1 MISVAIDGPSGAGKS
16 SLAKR
21 LAKELGYL
29 YVDTGAMYRSIG
41 LYAKRAGTDTKNAA
55 AVEALLPSIRLEL
68 KYVDGAQRVLL
79 CGEDVSEAIRA
90 EEIGMAAS
98 DVSAHPAVRRFLLD
112 TQRNM
117 ALTHDL
123 LMDGRDIGTVILPC
137 ATVKI
142 FLTASPEARAK
153 RRMLE
158 LQQKGQPADYE
169 TVLEDIRQRDWQ
181 DTHRE
186 TAPLKQAEDA
196 VLVDTSDLDFEES
209 FAALKNL
216 ILSRVG
222 QEKEKARRAEVR

>member
-41 LYAKRAGTDTKNAA
+41 LYAKRAGADTKDAA

-98 DVSAHPAVRRFLLD
+98 DVSTHPAVRRFLLD

-123 LMDGRDIGTVILPC
+123 LMDGRDIGTVVLPH
-137 ATVKI
+137 AGVKI
-142 FLTASPEARAK
+142 FLTADPEARA
-153 RRMLE
+153 RRRCLE
-158 LQQKGQPADYE
+158 LEMRGEKAE
-169 TVLEDIRQRDWQ
+169 FFEILHDIQQRDYQ
-181 DTHRE
+181 DAHRE
-186 TAPLKQAEDA
+186 VAPLRQAEDA
-196 VLVDTSDLDFEES
+196 VQLDTTHLDLKGSLEALINLVRERI
-209 FAALKNL
+209 AL
-216 ILSRVG
+216 
-222 QEKEKARRAEVR
+222 

>member
-29 YVDTGAMYRSIG
+29 YVDTGAMYRAIG
-41 LYAKRAGTDTKNAA
+41 LYAKRAGADTKNAA
-55 AVEALLPSIRLEL
+55 AVEALLPEVRVEL

-123 LMDGRDIGTVILPC
+123 LMDGRDIGTVILPD

-158 LQQKGQPADYE
+158 LRQKGQPADYE

-222 QEKEKARRAEVR
+222 H

>member
-29 YVDTGAMYRSIG
+29 YVDTGAMYRAIG
-41 LYAKRAGTDTKNAA
+41 LYAKRAGADTKNAA
-55 AVEALLPSIRLEL
+55 AVEALLPLVRVEL

-123 LMDGRDIGTVILPC
+123 LMDGRDIGTVILPN

-158 LQQKGQPADYE
+158 LQQKGQPAEYE
-169 TVLEDIRQRDWQ
+169 TVLEDIRRRDWQ

-196 VLVDTSDLDFEES
+196 VLVDTSELDFEES
-209 FAALKNL
+209 FRALKRL
-216 ILSRVG
+216 ILDRVG
-222 QEKEKARRAEVR
+222 Q

>member
-29 YVDTGAMYRSIG
+29 YVDTGAMYRAIG
-41 LYAKRAGTDTKNAA
+41 LYAKRAGADTKNAA
-55 AVEALLPSIRLEL
+55 AVEALLPQVRVEL

-123 LMDGRDIGTVILPC
+123 LMDGRDIGTVILPN

-158 LQQKGQPADYE
+158 LQQKGQPAEYE
-169 TVLEDIRQRDWQ
+169 TVLEDIRRRDWQ

-196 VLVDTSDLDFEES
+196 VLVDTSELDFEES
-209 FAALKNL
+209 FRALKRL
-216 ILSRVG
+216 ILDRVG
-222 QEKEKARRAEVR
+222 Q

>member
-29 YVDTGAMYRSIG
+29 YVDTGAMYRAIG
-41 LYAKRAGTDTKNAA
+41 LYAKRAGADTKDAA
-55 AVEALLPSIRLEL
+55 AVEALLPLVRVEL

-123 LMDGRDIGTVILPC
+123 LMDGRDIGTVILPN

-158 LQQKGQPADYE
+158 LQQKGQPAEYE
-169 TVLEDIRQRDWQ
+169 TVLEDIRRRDWQ

-196 VLVDTSDLDFEES
+196 VLVDTSELDFEES
-209 FAALKNL
+209 FRALKRL
-216 ILSRVG
+216 ILDRVG
-222 QEKEKARRAEVR
+222 Q